1 MAQAAKLPRPRIPP
15 TSSPAGAPSPVAL
28 PTAATT
34 IPAPPSTTAV
44 SLAATAAFAAA
55 VLAFWRCSALT
66 SVMSLFHSFHRTRL
80 WGFIDS
86 TCRRT
91 TISAVPTIWRES
103 LAETSSCSTGRT
115 RVKSTVRWA
124 HPGLDSSLKMGSAE
138 RDPGLSGGAIPIAE
152 PHRSSLSPAPADA
165 DHPDRTTPLTRY
177 EPAARRQSPPRRPA
191 NWTLQTRRTASATG
205 RRRGRAKELFVRSH
219 KNVRGSSKSGRRAR
233 TRSSAPGVTSI
244 SCPALTAVARLS
256 VFEAV
261 DGLRWLDAVRHVGL
275 GGWRGAGRRLRWPP
289 FPDGPAPARWMLR

>member
-103 LAETSSCSTGRT
+103 LAETSYCSTGRT

-152 PHRSSLSPAPADA
+152 PHRSSLPPGVSRRRADPPTGPYKPAERRAPPGADEE
-165 DHPDRTTPLTRY
+165 DPKSSSCDRTRTSVDQANPVVGRGQG
-177 EPAARRQSPPRRPA
+177 AAHREQ
-191 NWTLQTRRTASATG
+191 G
-205 RRRGRAKELFVRSH
+205 DCIVR
-219 KNVRGSSKSGRRAR
+219 
-233 TRSSAPGVTSI
+233 
-244 SCPALTAVARLS
+244 
-256 VFEAV
+256 E
-261 DGLRWLDAVRHVGL
+261 
-275 GGWRGAGRRLRWPP
+275 
-289 FPDGPAPARWMLR
+289 

>member
-1 MAQAAKLPRPRIPP
+1 
-15 TSSPAGAPSPVAL
+15 
-28 PTAATT
+28 
-34 IPAPPSTTAV
+34 
-44 SLAATAAFAAA
+44 
-55 VLAFWRCSALT
+55 
-66 SVMSLFHSFHRTRL
+66 MSLFHSFHRTRL

-191 NWTLQTRRTASATG
+191 NRTRQTRRTSGAEKEKRTG
-205 RRRGRAKELFVRSH
+205 SDEHLVSRPHGRSQAVR
-219 KNVRGSSKSGRRAR
+219 VRGGRWAQVVGCGEACRAR
-233 TRSSAPGVTSI
+233 RVAGSRKAVTL
-244 SCPALTAVARLS
+244 AAVS
-256 VFEAV
+256 
-261 DGLRWLDAVRHVGL
+261 
-275 GGWRGAGRRLRWPP
+275 
-289 FPDGPAPARWMLR
+289 